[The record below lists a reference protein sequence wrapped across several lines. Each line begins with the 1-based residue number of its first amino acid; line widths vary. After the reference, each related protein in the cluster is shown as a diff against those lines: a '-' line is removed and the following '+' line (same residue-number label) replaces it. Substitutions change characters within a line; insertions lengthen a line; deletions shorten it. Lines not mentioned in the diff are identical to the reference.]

1 MQADTSTSPVR
12 MITHVRKIYVAGGV
26 SGFWIGVGTT
36 VSRAVVLGANNL
48 GTYSSAKS
56 TLASPPYHLDGIPLH
71 ICSSVVA
78 GLAIA
83 VTTAPIDF
91 ARSRLMCG
99 KLSGSDKVV
108 FRNGFRVIVD
118 AVHRE
123 GALSPYKGFGP
134 QWMRTAPTTVLQYLA
149 WERALPGSRN
159 QQRMNI
165 TILNRSRHVR
175 AFHSS

>member
-71 ICSSVVA
+71 FCSSVVA

-123 GALSPYKGFGP
+123 EALSPYNSFGP

-149 WERALPGSRN
+149 WEQLCRAAG
-159 QQRMNI
+159 I
-165 TILNRSRHVR
+165 
-175 AFHSS
+175 SSV